1 MSITHKI
8 KGFVLSSLLVVCLSA
23 NAVEPFDRHYIVV
36 VDQTI
41 KSNNANI
48 GVVYKSLCSWFNGEK
63 PTSGLNM
70 EGSTIPEPIGFD
82 VSHDALSLFAF
93 GLPGDGFGMK
103 SDYGRIHRESYG
115 NGKNAEFIFSDIVES
130 LIKKRNRY
138 YDGKMFSLDD
148 NNFKIESLSDFLSTD
163 MRKLFDGT
171 DPLHVSISQESGI
184 TMSHFVYPLIMN
196 FISKEETAKEYYLI
210 LISDFKSGLYSN
222 NDEDDWRTLSAMTA
236 SKTEIRKYFE
246 KQINSMRAPFVQADY
261 LHFQAGDIGAKG
273 TRLVMKSLIQK
284 SQVFLSS
291 SLSLSQSSGSTFK
304 VSSAKIA
311 FDKDPLTTI
320 DSIQIILSE
329 NGKVLCRKT
338 IERGDDAIARLLGNN
353 REYEIPSQK
362 LDLGKESLKDIT
374 VGYQLYTMSH
384 DASGNPVLPVA
395 LSATQ
400 NISEDDISM
409 INKERRKIMTITS
422 IMLLV
427 IAALLILIMRGRKK
441 KAEIIPSEFLDEYVD
456 VTPERGAVRQSC
468 LFYKIGQKPAPIP
481 VKVNILGRHSFF
493 AFPWKE
499 EVYAYVDDSLLP
511 ESSYYN
517 DDNGNKKEAIRYVIN
532 NDYDNRG
539 KWVLIEKD
547 SKGNYKFNIHLLI
560 NEKHVDLS
568 RVQNMRIDIV
578 VAVKTNFFG
587 VGRPKG
593 DIAEYEIKREQFC
606 HYLIE
611 DLGNAWIG
619 IDPGTTGSCIAIS
632 GDAQGAADNPSID
645 MVEVKRGQE
654 LTNIIPSKLVLDK
667 PSITTKTVDEMEPG
681 VDYEYGVNA
690 DQTWVLHVNSG
701 DNCYQSIK
709 KLLGYK
715 KTDDDKIVAKFRNN
729 TECSFTGVE
738 LAYLLV
744 KGLKKSLDD
753 YINSLP
759 QQKRQIILPDGQE
772 ARRAVVAI
780 PNNYTLSKTL
790 DMVNS
795 IKMLKSFQEVRFIY
809 EAEGVLF
816 NYLCK
821 TYGKKKAG
829 QENVMVFDM
838 GGATINVSVFN
849 INYFV
854 EDHTIRFNVRTLAR
868 IGYAVGGDNIDVALL
883 ETLLTMPELG
893 EQAIYDEEIR
903 HSFEAKNKTKFLDAD
918 HIFGLKKE
926 LVSGGK
932 GSVYALANHG
942 NFINFVNRFLK
953 DDIEEGA
960 FDDMKENFTARI
972 WKRLS
977 IDSQYMRKFI
987 YNNVTDAI
995 KEVLK
1000 FKEVT
1005 SLDRVIF
1012 SGRSTM
1018 FPEIKN
1024 TVIEALGK
1032 VYSDARK
1039 KVWNGLTD
1047 EEIKT
1052 CVANGACWY
1061 GRYGLVTLD
1070 NSLINGSYGF
1080 KYTEESGKHLHILLS
1095 SDLSFEGNNPLT
1107 GVEEI
1112 ESAFRGDGG
1121 NVCFYQVM
1129 GNGDTENIFAD
1140 ENRHKL
1146 NFLGAVHLKNKTSQI
1161 SMAVD
1166 RRNKVTGTI
1175 QYESGHIDSLNVEAE
1190 DHDLVNENEWPYI
1203 FHTLTEDQN
1212 VRPQQVPS
1220 DGTVESTR
1228 GGRRRR

>member
-1 MSITHKI
+1 
-8 KGFVLSSLLVVCLSA
+8 
-23 NAVEPFDRHYIVV
+23 
-36 VDQTI
+36 
-41 KSNNANI
+41 
-48 GVVYKSLCSWFNGEK
+48 
-63 PTSGLNM
+63 
-70 EGSTIPEPIGFD
+70 
-82 VSHDALSLFAF
+82 
-93 GLPGDGFGMK
+93 
-103 SDYGRIHRESYG
+103 
-115 NGKNAEFIFSDIVES
+115 
-130 LIKKRNRY
+130 
-138 YDGKMFSLDD
+138 
-148 NNFKIESLSDFLSTD
+148 
-163 MRKLFDGT
+163 
-171 DPLHVSISQESGI
+171 
-184 TMSHFVYPLIMN
+184 
-196 FISKEETAKEYYLI
+196 
-210 LISDFKSGLYSN
+210 
-222 NDEDDWRTLSAMTA
+222 
-236 SKTEIRKYFE
+236 
-246 KQINSMRAPFVQADY
+246 
-261 LHFQAGDIGAKG
+261 
-273 TRLVMKSLIQK
+273 
-284 SQVFLSS
+284 
-291 SLSLSQSSGSTFK
+291 
-304 VSSAKIA
+304 
-311 FDKDPLTTI
+311 
-320 DSIQIILSE
+320 
-329 NGKVLCRKT
+329 
-338 IERGDDAIARLLGNN
+338 
-353 REYEIPSQK
+353 
-362 LDLGKESLKDIT
+362 
-374 VGYQLYTMSH
+374 
-384 DASGNPVLPVA
+384 
-395 LSATQ
+395 
-400 NISEDDISM
+400 M
-409 INKERRKIMTITS
+409 INKERRKTMTITS
-422 IMLLV
+422 ILLLA
-427 IAALLILIMRGRKK
+427 IAALLILILRGRKK

-456 VTPERGAVRQSC
+456 VTPEQGAVRQSC
-468 LFYKIGQKPAPIP
+468 LFYKTGQKPAPIP
-481 VKVNILGRHSFF
+481 VKINILSRHSFL

-511 ESSYYN
+511 DSSYYY

-568 RVQNMRIDIV
+568 QVQNMRIDIV

-587 VGRPKG
+587 IGRPKG
-593 DIAEYEIKREQFC
+593 DIAEYEIKRERFY

-611 DLGNAWIG
+611 DLGNTWIG

-645 MVEVKRGQE
+645 LVEVKRGQE

-667 PSITTKTVDEMEPG
+667 PSITEKTVNEMEPG

-690 DQTWVLHVNSG
+690 DQTWMLHINSG

-715 KTDDDKIVAKFRNN
+715 KSEDDKIVAKFKNN

-753 YINSLP
+753 YINALP
-759 QQKRQIILPDGQE
+759 QQKRQIILPDGKE

-821 TYGKKKAG
+821 TYGKKKTG

-849 INYFV
+849 IKYYV
-854 EDHTIRFNVRTLAR
+854 EDHTIRFNVCTLAR

-893 EQAIYDEEIR
+893 DQAIYNDELR
-903 HSFEAKNKTKFLDAD
+903 HSYEAKNKTKFLDAD

-926 LVSGGK
+926 LVSGGN
-932 GSVYALANHG
+932 GRVYALANHG
-942 NFINFVNRFLK
+942 NFTNFANRFLK
-953 DDIEEGA
+953 DPIEEVA

-977 IDSQYMRKFI
+977 VDSQYMRKFI

-995 KEVLK
+995 REVLK

-1080 KYTEESGKHLHILLS
+1080 KYTDENGKHLHILLS
-1095 SDLSFEGNNPLT
+1095 SDLSFEGNHPLT

-1146 NFLGAVHLKNKTSQI
+1146 NFLGAVHLKNKTSHI
-1161 SMAVD
+1161 SMEVD

-1175 QYESGHIDSLNVEAE
+1175 QYESGHPESLNVEAE

-1212 VRPQQVPS
+1212 VKPQPIS
-1220 DGTVESTR
+1220 ATRTDEPR

>member
-1 MSITHKI
+1 MSIRNRI
-8 KGFVLSSLLVVCLSA
+8 KALLLAFLFFASSEA
-23 NAVEPFDRHYIVV
+23 NAVEPFNRHYIIV

-41 KSNNANI
+41 KSSNANMGI
-48 GVVYKSLCSWFNGEK
+48 IYQSLCKWLNGETPSK
-63 PTSGLNM
+63 GLNI
-70 EGSTIPEPIGFD
+70 EGSTIPEPIRFD
-82 VSHDALSLFAF
+82 AQHDAISLFAF
-93 GLPGDGFGMK
+93 GLPGNDYQTSEFARIK
-103 SDYGRIHRESYG
+103 SKCR
-115 NGKNAEFIFSDIVES
+115 NANVDEKSIFDEIVNA
-130 LIKKRNRY
+130 LINERNRFIK
-138 YDGKMFSLDD
+138 GSIIHVGGNVETSVPF
-148 NNFKIESLSDFLSTD
+148 EEFLSKD
-163 MRKLFDGT
+163 VKPLFDFT
-171 DPLHVSISQESGI
+171 DPLHVRINNESGI
-184 TMSHFVYPLIMN
+184 TMSHFVYPLIMD
-196 FISKEETAKEYYLI
+196 FVSKDETANEYYLI
-210 LISDFKSGLYSN
+210 LISDFKSGQYNN
-222 NDEDDWRTLSAMTA
+222 NDGADWDRLKELTA
-236 SKTEIRKYFE
+236 GNYSIRKYFE

-273 TRLVMKSLIQK
+273 TRLIMKSLIQK

-291 SLSLSQSSGSTFK
+291 SLTLSQSSGSIFK
-304 VSSAKIA
+304 VNSAKIA

-320 DSIQIILSE
+320 DSIQIVLSE
-329 NGKVLCRKT
+329 NGNVLCRKT
-338 IERGDDAIARLLGNN
+338 IARGNESIAELLKDN

-362 LDLGKESLKDIT
+362 VDLGKESLDNIT
-374 VGYQLYTMSH
+374 ICYQLYTMSH

-400 NISEDDISM
+400 NISKDDISM
-409 INKERRKIMTITS
+409 INKERRKTMIIAS
-422 IMLLV
+422 ILLLA
-427 IAALLILIMRGRKK
+427 IAALLVLILRGRKK

-456 VTPERGAVRQSC
+456 VTPEQGAVRQSC
-468 LFYKIGQKPAPIP
+468 LFYKTGQKPAPIP
-481 VKVNILGRHSFF
+481 VKINILSKHSFL

-568 RVQNMRIDIV
+568 QVQNMRIDIV

-587 VGRPKG
+587 IGRPKG
-593 DIAEYEIKREQFC
+593 DIAEYEIKRERFY

-611 DLGNAWIG
+611 DLGNTWIG

-645 MVEVKRGQE
+645 LVEVKRGQE
-654 LTNIIPSKLVLDK
+654 FTNIIPSKLVLDK
-667 PSITTKTVDEMEPG
+667 PSITEKTLNEMEPG

-690 DQTWVLHVNSG
+690 DQTWMLHVNSG

-715 KTDDDKIVAKFRNN
+715 KSEDDKIIAKFKNN

-753 YINSLP
+753 YINALP
-759 QQKRQIILPDGQE
+759 QQKRQIILPDGKE

-849 INYFV
+849 INYYV

-893 EQAIYDEEIR
+893 DQAIYNDELR
-903 HSFEAKNKTKFLDAD
+903 HSYEAKNKTKFLDAD

-926 LVSGGK
+926 LVSGVRG
-932 GSVYALANHG
+932 GVYALANHG
-942 NFINFVNRFLK
+942 NFTNFTNRFLK
-953 DDIEEGA
+953 DQIEEDA

-977 IDSQYMRKFI
+977 VDSQYMRKFI
-987 YNNVTDAI
+987 YNNVADAI
-995 KEVLK
+995 REVLK

-1032 VYSDARK
+1032 VYSDVRK

-1080 KYTEESGKHLHILLS
+1080 KYTEENGKHLHILLS
-1095 SDLSFEGNNPLT
+1095 SDLSFEGNHPLT

-1161 SMAVD
+1161 SMSVD

-1175 QYESGHIDSLNVEAE
+1175 QYESGHLDSLNVEAE

-1212 VRPQQVPS
+1212 VKPQSLSIPRT
-1220 DGTVESTR
+1220 DEPR